1 MVPLRMARSDFDS
14 MAVPPARSGGGWK
27 TMLWFAVAAAGV
39 GFAGYVFLVPYQKMQ
54 SALGTRTAELAVERA
69 SAAETTAERDK
80 LKTELAKYTDA
91 DKEKVATEAKRKA
104 DVDGLIAALR
114 PSLEPLGA
122 TVAVQ
127 TNDAKAGQAKDAP
140 GTDASTLVVSFPA
153 DKIIDSNGIDVSEA
167 GVAALKILAENL
179 KKGSARARILS
190 RASSAPPPKELK
202 NLFHSAG
209 ELHAVRA
216 ARLLSALEDAGLPP
230 TSIAIAGEAEKP
242 APRARGKK
250 TPPPVPDRVDVQVE
264 PL

>member
-1 MVPLRMARSDFDS
+1 MVPVRMARSAFDS
-14 MAVPPARSGGGWK
+14 MSVPPARSGGGWK
-27 TMLWFAVAAAGV
+27 AMLWFSVAAAGV

-54 SALGTRTAELAVERA
+54 SALQVRSAELTTERNNSAEAV
-69 SAAETTAERDK
+69 TERDK
-80 LKTELAKYTDA
+80 LKGELAKFTDA
-91 DKEKVATEAKRKA
+91 EKEKAAGEAKRKA

-127 TNDAKAGQAKDAP
+127 ESKDA
-140 GTDASTLVVSFPA
+140 GKGAGSVLVVSFPA
-153 DKIIDSNGIDVSEA
+153 DKIIDTNGIDVSEG

-179 KKGSARARILS
+179 KKSSAKARILA

-202 NLFHSAG
+202 NLFHSSG

-216 ARLLSALEDAGLPP
+216 ARLLSALEDAGLAP
-230 TSIAIAGEAEKP
+230 TAVVIAGEAEKP

-250 TPPPVPDRVDVQVE
+250 PAPVPDRVDVQVE
-264 PL
+264 PM

>member
-1 MVPLRMARSDFDS
+1 
-14 MAVPPARSGGGWK
+14 
-27 TMLWFAVAAAGV
+27 MLWFAVAAAGV

-54 SALGTRTAELAVERA
+54 SALGVRTQELAVERTN
-69 SAAETTAERDK
+69 AAEAAAERDK
-80 LKTELAKYTDA
+80 LKATVAKFTDA
-91 DKEKVATEAKRKA
+91 EKEKAAAEAKRKA
-104 DVDGLIAALR
+104 DVDALIAALR

-127 TNDAKAGQAKDAP
+127 ETKQDAKAAAKEAAP
-140 GTDASTLVVSFPA
+140 SVLVVSFPA
-153 DKIIDSNGIDVSEA
+153 DKLIDSNGIDVSDG

-179 KKGSARARILS
+179 KKASAKAHILA

-216 ARLLSALEDAGLPP
+216 ARILSALEDAGLPP
-230 TSIAIAGEAEKP
+230 TAVAIAGEAEKP
-242 APRARGKK
+242 APRVARGKK
-250 TPPPVPDRVDVQVE
+250 APPVVDRVDVQVE

>member
-1 MVPLRMARSDFDS
+1 MARSAYDS
-14 MAVPPARSGGGWK
+14 MSVPPARSGGGWQA
-27 TMLWFAVAAAGV
+27 MLWFAVAVAGV

-54 SALGTRTAELAVERA
+54 SALSVRTQQLTTERA
-69 SAAETTAERDK
+69 NATEAAAERDK
-80 LKTELAKYTDA
+80 VKASLAKFTDA
-91 DKEKVATEAKRKA
+91 EKDKAVAEAKRKA

-127 TNDAKAGQAKDAP
+127 ETKPESKEAASEAGKGGGP
-140 GTDASTLVVSFPA
+140 ASVLVVSFPA
-153 DKIIDSNGIDVSEA
+153 DKIIDSNGIDVSES

-179 KKGSARARILS
+179 KKASARARILA
-190 RASSAPPPKELK
+190 RASSAPPPKDLK
-202 NLFHSAG
+202 SLFHSAG

-216 ARLLSALEDAGLPP
+216 ARILSALVDAGLPP
-230 TSIAIAGEAEKP
+230 TALAIAGEAEKP

-250 TPPPVPDRVDVQVE
+250 APPPVADRVDVQVE

>member
-1 MVPLRMARSDFDS
+1 
-14 MAVPPARSGGGWK
+14 
-27 TMLWFAVAAAGV
+27 MLWFMVAAAGV

-54 SALGTRTAELAVERA
+54 STLATRTEQLRVERSGA
-69 SAAETTAERDK
+69 TEAAAERDK
-80 LKTELAKYTDA
+80 LKGELTKFTDA
-91 DKEKVATEAKRKA
+91 EKDKAAVETKRKA

-127 TNDAKAGQAKDAP
+127 EDAKNAKEAGKGAEGAV
-140 GTDASTLVVSFPA
+140 LVVSFPA
-153 DKIIDSNGIDVSEA
+153 DKIIDTNGIDVSEG
-167 GVAALKILAENL
+167 GVAALKILADNL
-179 KKGSARARILS
+179 KKSSARARILA
-190 RASSAPPPKELK
+190 RASAAPPPKELK

-230 TSIAIAGEAEKP
+230 TAVAIAGESDKP

-250 TPPPVPDRVDVQVE
+250 AAPVADRVDVQVE
-264 PL
+264 PM